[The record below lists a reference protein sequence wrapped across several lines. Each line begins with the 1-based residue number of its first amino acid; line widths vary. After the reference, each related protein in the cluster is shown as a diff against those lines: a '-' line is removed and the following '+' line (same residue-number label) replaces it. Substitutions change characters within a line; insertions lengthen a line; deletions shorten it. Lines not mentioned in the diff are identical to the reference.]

1 MIVKGSIIRAMN
13 KQKWIILW
21 SSRFIMLSGVICL
34 LEYFWAFYGF
44 QNYSGVWYYYVV
56 HLFLI
61 LITTF
66 GVLIGFSIISVKDG
80 KLIVYRIFKKTVFE
94 TVCISFGRK
103 KELGTGA
110 RSISHYPIYLTGT
123 VLQKGDQTQRKSMM
137 LICGYISNKVFSKF
151 YKKQL
156 APILKN
162 FI

>member
-1 MIVKGSIIRAMN
+1 MIVKGNIIRAMN

-80 KLIVYRIFKKTVFE
+80 KLIVYRIFKKRYSRQCALVLD
-94 TVCISFGRK
+94 VK
-103 KELGTGA
+103 K
-110 RSISHYPIYLTGT
+110 
-123 VLQKGDQTQRKSMM
+123 
-137 LICGYISNKVFSKF
+137 N
-151 YKKQL
+151 
-156 APILKN
+156 
-162 FI
+162 